1 MYLQILCD
9 ILLTV
14 TVARCGVYARTGSLV
29 APVLG
34 QRHIIKVRY
43 LNMNKK
49 EIMAKVATN
58 EKDTGSPE
66 VQVAILTARIQHLTE
81 HLKANPNDHHSNRG
95 LLKMVGRR
103 RNLLAYL
110 QKNDIERYRKLIATL
125 GLRK

>member
-66 VQVAILTARIQHLTE
+66 VQVALLTARIQHLTE
-81 HLKANPNDHHSNRG
+81 QPWSAEDGWPSPQSAG
-95 LLKMVGRR
+95 LP
-103 RNLLAYL
+103 AE
-110 QKNDIERYRKLIATL
+110 ERH
-125 GLRK
+125 